1 MTLRS
6 IMKETFHRKLLQTLV
21 KYLPHEK
28 GMFETRFLQM
38 KLLTILAWIGK
49 EPTDV
54 TQRQHTCVLT

>member
-1 MTLRS
+1 
-6 IMKETFHRKLLQTLV
+6 MKETFHRKLLQTLV